1 MLCLIFILN
10 FGYLEKKK
18 YEMLLLVKR
27 EMEFKGRQKIFIL
40 IFSFLFFLL
49 SIFQINQKK
58 KIEKQ
63 KTKKAFTK
71 IKIILKN

>member
-10 FGYLEKKK
+10 FGYSEKKK